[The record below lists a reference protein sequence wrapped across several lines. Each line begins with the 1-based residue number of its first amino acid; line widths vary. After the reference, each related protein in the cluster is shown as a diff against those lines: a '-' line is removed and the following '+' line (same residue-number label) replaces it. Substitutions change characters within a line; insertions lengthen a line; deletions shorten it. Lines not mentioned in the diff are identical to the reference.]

1 MQSIVDSK
9 LLERLRVGPLAPY
22 LDLYLRRIEQD
33 GFLPSSV
40 PCQLYAIARF
50 SKWLQQ
56 GGVWLEDIDEI
67 GVRRFLDR
75 DPGVVHYPEP
85 ASIRRLVLIL
95 RGMGVLKAGLPPA
108 LTTVQRYVADTGG
121 KVTSSIIVATARK

>member
-1 MQSIVDSK
+1 MQSIIDSK

-22 LDLYLRRIEQD
+22 LDIYLSRIEQD

-56 GGVWLEDIDEI
+56 GGVRLEDIDEI
-67 GVRRFLDR
+67 RTTFWTKILALC
-75 DPGVVHYPEP
+75 YPEP
-85 ASIRRLVLIL
+85 AAYAVS
-95 RGMGVLKAGLPPA
+95 
-108 LTTVQRYVADTGG
+108 
-121 KVTSSIIVATARK
+121 